1 MALHLKVVFLSFP
14 CVTAQIHLFM
24 LILVYIRVVFLFS
37 SVNFSFSTDLVLLLL
52 LFYYICG
59 HAAVTTYIWNCPKRR
74 HNIKIFMRP
83 RCPRD
88 QAWRETFP
96 DFLELK
102 VLLKT
107 KSWLIDWLIDSK
119 TSHSGESLTEAIS
132 ALSLRTA
139 VLPVVVLL
147 AVDAAVLAEAG
158 ELRLQVQFALA
169 ALQTSHVPLLVNGQ
183 QVVAVRDLPAATGA
197 QGDPLAR
204 HARHRLRVSTE
215 LLGGEHVQG
224 FCTAPWHSDTEHEKH
239 TGLFK
244 TEGWTGFNVRL

>member
-1 MALHLKVVFLSFP
+1 M
-14 CVTAQIHLFM
+14 C
-24 LILVYIRVVFLFS
+24 
-37 SVNFSFSTDLVLLLL
+37 
-52 LFYYICG
+52 
-59 HAAVTTYIWNCPKRR
+59 
-74 HNIKIFMRP
+74 P

-88 QAWRETFP
+88 QDWRETFP
-96 DFLELK
+96 DFLEIK
-102 VLLKT
+102 VILKT
-107 KSWLIDWLIDSK
+107 KSWLIDWLIDYDIPLWWIFFCALS
-119 TSHSGESLTEAIS
+119 EDIS

-183 QVVAVRDLPAATGA
+183 QVVAIRDLPAATGA

-224 FCTAPWHSDTEHEKH
+224 FCTAPWHSDTEHEEH